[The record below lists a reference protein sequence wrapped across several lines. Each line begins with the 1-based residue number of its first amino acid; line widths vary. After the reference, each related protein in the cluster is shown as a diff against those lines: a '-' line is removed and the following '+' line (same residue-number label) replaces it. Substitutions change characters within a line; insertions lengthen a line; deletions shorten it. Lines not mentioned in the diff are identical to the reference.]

1 MIKTKSDF
9 FLKYGR
15 VGWYYI
21 LKYHIEQY
29 GTTNKD
35 KLITIL
41 NELKEIINEG
51 ENYEN

>member
-1 MIKTKSDF
+1 MTETKSNF

-15 VGWYYI
+15 VGWYYM

-29 GTTNKD
+29 GTANRD

-41 NELKEIINEG
+41 NELKEIMNEG